1 MESNATVTSELA
13 KDPNQRASSV
23 FKSICRDHHHISN
36 GTKQDSSNP
45 TQESDEG
52 SHESSTFEKA
62 RAHGKWGTAEPS
74 EIFLRVSIMTIKT
87 ILRQRHPN
95 SIFSNQVYHDA
106 LTAVEKKPETGV
118 VSPSLLGS
126 TGIVPLTIVSPLP
139 DLCRH
144 LGNCIARAEHEVFLG
159 TNFWIHSGASTL
171 VTNGIRELS
180 KRAGERGQ
188 KVVMKMVY
196 DRGDPRQ
203 VSVIAVLSK

>member
-1 MESNATVTSELA
+1 
-13 KDPNQRASSV
+13 
-23 FKSICRDHHHISN
+23 
-36 GTKQDSSNP
+36 
-45 TQESDEG
+45 
-52 SHESSTFEKA
+52 
-62 RAHGKWGTAEPS
+62 
-74 EIFLRVSIMTIKT
+74 MTIKT